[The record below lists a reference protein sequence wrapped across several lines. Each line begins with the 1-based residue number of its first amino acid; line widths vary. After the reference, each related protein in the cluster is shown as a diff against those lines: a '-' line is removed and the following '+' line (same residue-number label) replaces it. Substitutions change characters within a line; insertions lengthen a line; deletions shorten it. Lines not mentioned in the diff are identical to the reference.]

1 MSSYQFVNSLTS
13 CYGQRGDGSVPSAD
27 YYNPQAYNGC
37 YGAANV
43 AAAQAGP
50 GPASP
55 VTASYPGPGYLQQ
68 NGADHH
74 SHHASHHG
82 LNSTAYSAAAAAV
95 CSGQNNRLSHHQT
108 PTSIPT
114 RTPTPSSCKYGVV
127 EAAASPQDL
136 STSSTG
142 AGQSSDGSRA
152 SPNQPQS
159 GRGASSS
166 STTANPSANSE
177 SNNNS
182 SSKGSSGQPQIYPW
196 MRKVHVGQNK
206 FGKSKLFN
214 SFIFPCLPLSCPPRV
229 LSCCGMFCLVVNVSK
244 RYSPSLSFAC
254 KQNDVVSWFL
264 SFLW

>member
-1 MSSYQFVNSLTS
+1 MVCQITIEWNLGQSYFGEQMSSYQFVNSLTS

-27 YYNPQAYNGC
+27 YYSPQAYNSC

-74 SHHASHHG
+74 PHHATHHG
-82 LNSTAYSAAAAAV
+82 LNSTAYSAAAAAAAV
-95 CSGQNNRLSHHQT
+95 CSGQNNRLSHHQP

-114 RTPTPSSCKYGVV
+114 RTPTPSSCKYGTV

-166 STTANPSANSE
+166 STTANPSNSE

-206 FGKSKLFN
+206 FGKSKLL
-214 SFIFPCLPLSCPPRV
+214 ILL
-229 LSCCGMFCLVVNVSK
+229 
-244 RYSPSLSFAC
+244 
-254 KQNDVVSWFL
+254 
-264 SFLW
+264 